1 MYIELLKESRGFEH
15 TTDSITQTFAYMIC
29 EGDTDAD
36 GVPDEFD
43 QSDVTYGSFFSP
55 NDDIGLVKFIG
66 ATFPGARLFWTPNRV
81 SGNIILV
88 LTSFAASEVQ
98 PHAWKLTLTYSI
110 PQLQESPYVKFNL
123 QAGGGTTH
131 INSSL
136 EVRSSNSRVGAL
148 LSPPLTYGAIA
159 VTLTGV
165 EGADVYSRG
174 IKFGITNYYHPDI
187 WDTDIIGLLGSV
199 CPGYNNAPYIGR
211 AVGEVL
217 LIDAQ
222 AESDP
227 YRLIPVVFN
236 MEIASNAN
244 GTDDAPF
251 GPLYALGHDAIN
263 YRYVDEVSNQVPVRA
278 PMYRYVHRV
287 YNPISFSSI
296 GL

>member
-66 ATFPGARLFWTPNRV
+66 ATFPGARLFWTPSRA

-131 INSSL
+131 VGRSL
-136 EVRSSNSRVGAL
+136 QVRSSNARTAAL
-148 LSPPLTYGAIA
+148 LSPPETYGAIG
-159 VTLTGV
+159 LTATSV
-165 EGADVYSRG
+165 EGIDIYSRG
-174 IKFGITNYYHPDI
+174 IKFGVTNYYQPDI

-199 CPGYNNAPYIGR
+199 CPGYNDAPYLGR

-236 MEIASNAN
+236 MEIKPNAN
-244 GTDDAPF
+244 GIADPPF
-251 GPLYALGHDAIN
+251 GLLYALGHDSID
-263 YRYVDEVSNQVPVRA
+263 YRYEEEISNQLPVRV
-278 PMYRYVHRV
+278 PMYRYVHRN
-287 YNPISFSSI
+287 YDPISFPSI